1 MARQGGLG
9 KGLQEVLANVP
20 PAPDPTD
27 APDGVVV
34 GWGSADDDRSQV
46 VPSEKKK
53 GEERKKHKAKAKGKA
68 MKHKD
73 KKRAKGKVKKKHVEK
88 KAEKGQVSG

>member
-34 GWGSADDDRSQV
+34 GWGPAGDDRSQGA
-46 VPSEKKK
+46 PSEKKK
-53 GEERKKHKAKAKGKA
+53 KDEERKKHKAKHKAKAKKCQDKKTAKGKA
-68 MKHKD
+68 KN
-73 KKRAKGKVKKKHVEK
+73 KKKK
-88 KAEKGQVSG
+88 KKKKVQVSG

>member
-9 KGLQEVLANVP
+9 KGLQEVLASVP

-34 GWGSADDDRSQV
+34 PWGPIGHGRS
-46 VPSEKKK
+46 PTAPIEKRRKKK
-53 GEERKKHKAKAKGKA
+53 KDEKRKKHKAK
-68 MKHKD
+68 KHK
-73 KKRAKGKVKKKHVEK
+73 AKKKAQRLAK
-88 KAEKGQVSG
+88 KDQVSG